1 MGICSSSHLMSKNGR
16 CLSWPSTAKII
27 HLDGKL
33 QEFLHPIQAGLILSQ
48 NPNCFLCSSES
59 MFINSHAPQV
69 PDKEELQLGQ
79 IYFLMPLSKSRSPL
93 SLQDLCILAVKA
105 SAAIAHPNTAHLAI
119 KTGRA
124 AFPSAAQGYCNMPSG
139 LGINCQPAETA
150 AAGLSSEMEAV
161 IKGELMQEAKHE
173 HKSCQ
178 SLGNLQEF
186 YLMVFN
192 FVYKIQ

>member
-16 CLSWPSTAKII
+16 CLSWPSTSKIV

-124 AFPSAAQGYCNMPSG
+124 AFPSAAKGYCNVPSG
-139 LGINCQPAETA
+139 LSINSHTGGDSGRGI
-150 AAGLSSEMEAV
+150 
-161 IKGELMQEAKHE
+161 
-173 HKSCQ
+173 
-178 SLGNLQEF
+178 EF
-186 YLMVFN
+186 
-192 FVYKIQ
+192 